1 MIEILVGHLLMLIGY
16 VSYIVIADKA
26 YKNSFVSPNKTQ

>member
-1 MIEILVGHLLMLIGY
+1 MVEILVGHLLMLIGY
-16 VSYIVIADKA
+16 VAYIVMADKT